1 MIVGT
6 AIAVLLAAAVA
17 FWFGCFVTGYRAVP
31 GNTAALVREN
41 LLRLLRTAAIATFC
55 VLFLGAACFY
65 VLRWDVTRLNVA
77 QLLLVGLS
85 AGAVGYGEL
94 VSRYRDDPRRLLAA
108 QATALYIAVNIT
120 AGIAALALVK
130 LLGVLDGHAHRT
142 LYEVLLAAFGAIAFF
157 RTSLFTARI
166 GGTDVGIGPSTLLKS
181 LLDASDLLINR
192 GQATRRADDVA
203 PIMNGVDF
211 QKAKTTLPTLCM
223 TLVEGFPDDQ
233 RKQLGDQIA
242 QLDSDTTIEPTAKTT
257 ILGAYLIRQFGID
270 VLASAVATLGNRI
283 N

>member
-1 MIVGT
+1 MIVG
-6 AIAVLLAAAVA
+6 IALLILLAAALA
-17 FWFGCFVTGYRAVP
+17 FWLGCFVTSYRSAP
-31 GNTAALVREN
+31 GNAAIARQN
-41 LLRLLRTAAIATFC
+41 LQHMLRTAAIATFSI
-55 VLFLGAACFY
+55 LFLGAACFY
-65 VLRWDVTRLNVA
+65 VLRWQVTRLNVA
-77 QLLLVGLS
+77 QLLIVGLM

-108 QATALYIAVNIT
+108 QATALYIVVNIT

-130 LLGVLDGHAHRT
+130 LLDVFGGHAHRA
-142 LYEVLLAAFGAIAFF
+142 LYEVLLAGFGAIAFF

-203 PIMNGVDF
+203 PIMGGIDF

-242 QLDSDTTIEPTAKTT
+242 QLDSDMTIERTAKTT
-257 ILGAYLIRQFGID
+257 ILGAYLIRQFGTD
-270 VLASAVATLGNRI
+270 VLARAVVTLGDRI
-283 N
+283 K